1 MKKIKIKNTEPK
13 RLDSV
18 LAEVLK
24 VSRSN
29 VQKAIKKGLVLVNDK
44 KVINNTLITNQDL
57 VTYDPVLTHPVK
69 PKIIEK
75 NIDLEVIYEDD
86 DVIVV
91 NKPAGLLVHPTDTS
105 AETTLFDLLKKRI
118 KKFEKIGESSLRGG
132 IVHRLDKMVSG
143 ILIVAKNQ
151 KAFEHLKEQFK
162 ERHAQKMY
170 TTLVHGTMD
179 KKHGKIDLS
188 IERSK
193 STGRMAAKPASQGG
207 RVSLTNYSVL
217 TQYPHHALLDVKI
230 ETGRTHQI
238 RTHLFAIG
246 HPVVGDPLYKQR
258 NQKLMNI
265 GRIFLHSRELTITLP
280 SGEKMT
286 FEATLPKEL
295 EKVLEKIPKL

>member
-29 VQKAIKKGLVLVNDK
+29 VQKAIKKGLVLVNDE
-44 KVINNTLITNQDL
+44 KVINNTLITNQDS

-75 NIDLEVIYEDD
+75 NIDLDVIYEDD

-105 AETTLFDLLKKRI
+105 AETTLFDLLKKRV
-118 KKFEKIGESSLRGG
+118 KKFEKIGDNPLRGG

-151 KAFEHLKEQFK
+151 NAFEHLKEQFK

-170 TTLVHGTMD
+170 TALVHGTMD
-179 KKHGKIDLS
+179 RKQGSIDLS

-193 STGRMAAKPASQGG
+193 ATGRMAARPASQGG
-207 RVSLTNYSVL
+207 KTALTHYSVL
-217 TQYPHHALLDVKI
+217 EQFPHHALLDIKI
-230 ETGRTHQI
+230 DTGRTHQI
-238 RTHLFAIG
+238 RTHLFAIS
-246 HPVVGDPLYKQR
+246 HPIVGDPLYKQR
-258 NQKLMNI
+258 NLKLMEI

-295 EKVLEKIPKL
+295 KKVLEEIPKL

>member
-18 LAEVLK
+18 LAEVLQ
-24 VSRSN
+24 VSRAN
-29 VQKAIKKGLVLVNDK
+29 VQKAVKNGLVLVNDK
-44 KVINNTLITNQDL
+44 KVINNTLITDQDS

-69 PKIIEK
+69 PKVIEK
-75 NIDLEVIYEDD
+75 NIDLDVIYEDD
-86 DVIVV
+86 DVLVV

-118 KKFEKIGESSLRGG
+118 KKFEKIGDSPIRGG

-143 ILIVAKNQ
+143 IIIVAKNQ

-170 TTLVHGTMD
+170 TTLVHGTME
-179 KKHGKIDLS
+179 KKQGKIDLS

-207 RVSLTNYSVL
+207 RASLTHYTVL
-217 TQYPHHALLDVKI
+217 NQFPHHALLDIKI
-230 ETGRTHQI
+230 DTGRTHQI

-258 NQKLMNI
+258 NQKLMDI
-265 GRIFLHSRELTITLP
+265 GRIFLHARELAITLP
-280 SGEKMT
+280 NGTLMT
-286 FEATLPKEL
+286 FEAVLPGEL
-295 EKVLEKIPKL
+295 EA